1 MRFWLAAGMALVS
14 MAWAQNRM
22 GGGGHP
28 GGMHP
33 SPPSSGIGFAA
44 RSQFRIP
51 QPITNPFLYPTF
63 PQRLANLVTGY
74 PWDAPTY
81 AGQPIRSPRFAGGIA
96 APFYS
101 GSGYYAPPD
110 FPGYGYTPPQPPPVV
125 VVMPPPMPAPIAL
138 AAPAPAFAKSEEP
151 GPEPD
156 AYQPPRMPV
165 MALQQPADG
174 AGEMARESPPSGNHP
189 ALIAIRNGG
198 LYSATTYWLR
208 GATFHFITTQGEHMQ
223 VPRSYLERV
232 YPPLKNG
239 RPEEPTA
246 PAKR

>member
-1 MRFWLAAGMALVS
+1 MRFWLAAGMAIVS

-22 GGGGHP
+22 GGGGLP

-33 SPPSSGIGFAA
+33 TPPSFGIGIAGL
-44 RSQFRIP
+44 RQFRVP
-51 QPITNPFLYPTF
+51 QPLLNPFLYPTF
-63 PQRLANLVTGY
+63 PQRLANIVTGY

-81 AGQPIRSPRFAGGIA
+81 AGQPIPYPRFAGGIA

-101 GSGYYAPPD
+101 GSGYYGPSD
-110 FPGYGYTPPQPPPVV
+110 FPGYGYAPPQPPPVV
-125 VVMPPPMPAPIAL
+125 VVMPPPIPAPIPMPAPAS
-138 AAPAPAFAKSEEP
+138 AKTEEIL
-151 GPEPD
+151 PEPD
-156 AYQPPRMPV
+156 AWQPPRMPV
-165 MALQQPADG
+165 MALQQPAG
-174 AGEMARESPPSGNHP
+174 AEESARESAPSGNHP

-208 GATFHFITTQGEHMQ
+208 GTTFHFITTQGEHMQ

-239 RPEEPTA
+239 RPEEPTP